1 MAKALSS
8 EGDNSQHSAFA
19 LAWRGRIGMSPQ
31 PTKTLQQHIGWRKTA
46 DEEIS
51 IYIEGLFQNL
61 GPD

>member
-1 MAKALSS
+1 MA
-8 EGDNSQHSAFA
+8 
-19 LAWRGRIGMSPQ
+19 GRIGMSPQ

-61 GPD
+61 VPTKMRPHCLRWGQPARP

>member
-1 MAKALSS
+1 MA
-8 EGDNSQHSAFA
+8 
-19 LAWRGRIGMSPQ
+19 GRIGMSPQ